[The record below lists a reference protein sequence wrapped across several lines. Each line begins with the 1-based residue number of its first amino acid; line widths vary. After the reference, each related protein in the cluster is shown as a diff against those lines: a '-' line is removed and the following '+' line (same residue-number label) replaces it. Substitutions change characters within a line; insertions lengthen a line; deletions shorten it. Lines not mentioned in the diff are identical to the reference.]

1 MANVVMQ
8 RRFDPPINELAFH
21 AMTEGL
27 ADCVAIYRAHWQESL
42 LALDGSTLTCC
53 FHAPDAESV
62 RMMSRDDG
70 SSHKRVWT
78 GSVHH
83 AGRLGPANV
92 VVERRF
98 ESPVTLA
105 SVQALEDAAQWCL
118 REHKVTFL
126 RTYFSADQQRMVCL
140 YQAPDAESVR
150 LVQKRANMP
159 VDRVW
164 ACRNFNPGNLKP

>member
-8 RRFDPPINELAFH
+8 RRFDPPIDTQQFY

-27 ADCVAIYRAHWQESL
+27 DDCVAIYRAEWQESL
-42 LALDGSTLTCC
+42 MALDGSAMVCC

-62 RMMSRDDG
+62 RMLSRGDA
-70 SSHKRVWT
+70 SSSKSVWAASMHSADQPGT
-78 GSVHH
+78 
-83 AGRLGPANV
+83 ANV

-105 SVQALEDAAQWCL
+105 SVQALEDAVQWCL
-118 REHKVTFL
+118 RQHKVTFL
-126 RTYFSADQQRMVCL
+126 RTYFSADQQSMVCL

-150 LVQKRANMP
+150 LVQQQANMP

-164 ACRNFNPGNLKP
+164 ACRNFNPHNLKH